1 MEEKMHSREAIMESS
16 KLSRRR
22 FLGLAAGTAAVPGLF
37 HIIPRHALGR
47 GRTPPSDKL
56 SIAGIGVGG
65 MGAAN
70 LRELESENIVALCDV
85 DLNYAAG
92 TVKRYPGAKV
102 YTDYRVMLEKE
113 RGIDA
118 VVIATPDHTHAVITM
133 AAIEAG
139 KHVYTQ
145 KPLTHDIWEARQLAL
160 AAKRSEVT
168 TQMGIQGHSGEGIRL
183 VVEWIQAGTIGE
195 VREVDA
201 WCDLSYYPWGHAYW
215 SSRWGERPADS
226 PAVPA
231 GLDWDLWI
239 GPASFRPYHP
249 AYHPLVWRCWWD
261 FGVGMMGDR
270 GAHTLDA
277 AVWALDLD
285 APETVEAT
293 SCALNPETHPLSA
306 IVTYRFPARG
316 SRPPVKLTWYEGMR
330 PPRPE
335 ELEDGRKMPEEGGL
349 VFKGAKG
356 KIMCGVYADSPRLVP
371 EKLMQ
376 EAALPAKSIPRI
388 VGSHERDWV
397 RACKEGKKAG
407 AAFEY
412 SGPLTEI
419 CLLGNV
425 AKRLDTRILWD
436 PVDLKAI
443 SNTEADIWIRRP
455 YRQGWALSKG

>member
-1 MEEKMHSREAIMESS
+1 MSAPFSR
-16 KLSRRR
+16 SRRA
-22 FLGLAAGTAAVPGLF
+22 FLKSSAAAAAATIV
-37 HIIPRHALGR
+37 PRHVLGR
-47 GRTPPSDKL
+47 GFTPPSDKL
-56 SIAGIGVGG
+56 AVAGIGVGG

-70 LRELESENIVALCDV
+70 LKELETEAIVALCDV
-85 DLNYAAG
+85 DPGYAAP
-92 TVKRYPGAKV
+92 TVKRYPGARF
-102 YTDYRVMLEKE
+102 YTDFRVLLEKE
-113 RGIDA
+113 KGLDA

-133 AAIEAG
+133 AALRAG

-145 KPLTHDIWEARQLAL
+145 KPLTHDVWEARHLAL
-160 AAKRSEVT
+160 AAKASKLT

-183 VVEWIQAGTIGE
+183 VVEWIRAGLIGE

-215 SSRWGERPADS
+215 SSKWGERPADR
-226 PAVPA
+226 PAAPA

-239 GPASFRPYHP
+239 GPAPFRPYHP

-293 SCALNPETHPLSA
+293 STGLNAETHPLA
-306 IVTYRFPARG
+306 AVVTYRFPARG
-316 SRPPVKLTWYEGMR
+316 GRPPVKLTWYEGLR
-330 PPRPE
+330 APRPE
-335 ELEDGRKMPEEGGL
+335 ALEDGRKMPEEGGL

-356 KIMCGVYADSPRLVP
+356 VILCGVYADSPRLVP
-371 EKLMQ
+371 ESLMR
-376 EAALPAKSIPRI
+376 EARRPERSIPR
-388 VGSHERDWV
+388 VEGSHEQDWA
-397 RACKEGKKAG
+397 RACKRREKAG

-412 SGPLTEI
+412 AGPLTEI

-425 AKRLDTRILWD
+425 AKKLDARIAWD
-436 PVDLKAI
+436 AAALRVTNVP
-443 SNTEADIWIRRP
+443 EAEALIRRP
-455 YRQGWALSKG
+455 HRAGWSL

>member
-1 MEEKMHSREAIMESS
+1 MASPKI
-16 KLSRRR
+16 SRRK
-22 FLGLAAGTAAVPGLF
+22 FLRSGASASVAAGAALF
-37 HIIPRHALGR
+37 HIVPRHVLGR
-47 GRTPPSDKL
+47 GPTPPSDKL
-56 SIAGIGVGG
+56 AIAGIGVGG

-70 LRELESENIVALCDV
+70 LRELETEAIVALCDV

-92 TVKRYPGAKV
+92 TIKRYPTARV
-102 YTDYRVMLEKE
+102 YQDFRVLLEKE
-113 RGIDA
+113 KGIDA

-133 AAIEAG
+133 AAMAAG
-139 KHVYTQ
+139 KHAYTQ
-145 KPLTHDIWEARQLAL
+145 KPLTHDIFEARRLSA
-160 AAKRSEVT
+160 AAKASKVT

-183 VVEWIQAGTIGE
+183 VVEWVKAGVIGE
-195 VREVDA
+195 IREVDG

-215 SSRWGERPADS
+215 SSKWGERPADT

-231 GLDWDLWI
+231 GLDWDLWL
-239 GPASFRPYHP
+239 GPAPYRPYHP

-293 SCALNPETHPLSA
+293 SCGLNAETHPLTA
-306 IVTYRFPARG
+306 IVTYCFPARG
-316 SRPPVKLTWYEGMR
+316 GRPPVKLTWYEGTR
-330 PPRPE
+330 APRPE
-335 ELEDGRKMPEEGGL
+335 GLEDGRAMPAEGGL
-349 VFKGAKG
+349 VFKGSRG
-356 KIMCGVYADSPRLVP
+356 LIMCGVYGDSPRLVP

-376 EAALPAKSIPRI
+376 ETDLPAKTLPR
-388 VGSHERDWV
+388 VDGGHEQEWA
-397 RACKEGKKAG
+397 RACKAGKKAG

-425 AKRLDTRILWD
+425 AKRLDTRIVWD
-436 PVDLKAI
+436 PVNLRVTNNA
-443 SNTEADIWIRRP
+443 EAEAWIRRP
-455 YRQGWALSKG
+455 YREGWRLSKE

>member
-1 MEEKMHSREAIMESS
+1 MASPEKI
-16 KLSRRR
+16 SRRR
-22 FLGLAAGTAAVPGLF
+22 FLSSGTAASVAAGASLF
-37 HIIPRHALGR
+37 HIVPRHVLGR
-47 GRTPPSDKL
+47 GQTPPSDRL
-56 SIAGIGVGG
+56 AVAGIGVGG

-70 LRELESENIVALCDV
+70 LRELEAEAIVALCDV
-85 DLNYAAG
+85 DLNYSAG
-92 TVKRYPGAKV
+92 TIKRYPGAKV
-102 YTDYRVMLEKE
+102 YQDHRIMLEKE
-113 RGIDA
+113 KGIDA

-133 AAIEAG
+133 AAMGAG

-145 KPLTHDIWEARQLAL
+145 KPLTHDVWESRQLAL
-160 AAKRSEVT
+160 AARSSKVT

-183 VVEWIQAGTIGE
+183 VVEWIRAGTIGE
-195 VREVDA
+195 VREVDG

-215 SSRWGERPADS
+215 SSKWGERPADA
-226 PAVPA
+226 PPVPA

-239 GPASFRPYHP
+239 GPAPFRPYHP

-277 AVWALDLD
+277 AVWALELD

-293 SCALNPETHPLSA
+293 SCGLGAETHPLTA

-316 SRPPVKLTWYEGMR
+316 ARPPVKLTWYEGTR
-330 PPRPE
+330 APRPDA
-335 ELEDGRKMPEEGGL
+335 LEDGRQMPAEGGL
-349 VFKGAKG
+349 VFKGSRG
-356 KIMCGVYADSPRLVP
+356 LIMCGVYGDSPRLVP

-376 EAALPAKSIPRI
+376 ETSLPAKTLPR
-388 VGSHERDWV
+388 VEGSHEQDWV
-397 RACKEGKKAG
+397 RSCKAGRKAG

-425 AKRLDTRILWD
+425 AKRLDSRIAWD
-436 PVDLKAI
+436 PVNLRVTNNA
-443 SNTEADIWIRRP
+443 EAEAWIRRP
-455 YRQGWALSKG
+455 CREGWTLPKG

>member
-1 MEEKMHSREAIMESS
+1 VSAPFSR
-16 KLSRRR
+16 SRRA
-22 FLGLAAGTAAVPGLF
+22 FLKSSAAAAAATIV
-37 HIIPRHALGR
+37 PRHVLGR
-47 GRTPPSDKL
+47 GFTPPSDKL
-56 SIAGIGVGG
+56 AVAGIGVGG

-70 LRELESENIVALCDV
+70 LKELETEAIVALCDV
-85 DLNYAAG
+85 DPGYAAP
-92 TVKRYPGAKV
+92 TVKRYPGARFYK
-102 YTDYRVMLEKE
+102 DFRVLLEKE
-113 RGIDA
+113 RALDA

-133 AAIEAG
+133 AALRAG

-145 KPLTHDIWEARQLAL
+145 KPLTHDVWEARHLAL
-160 AAKRSEVT
+160 AAKASKLT

-183 VVEWIQAGTIGE
+183 VVEWIRAGLIGE

-215 SSRWGERPADS
+215 SSKWGERPADT
-226 PAVPA
+226 PAAPA

-239 GPASFRPYHP
+239 GPAPFRPYHP

-293 SCALNPETHPLSA
+293 STGLNAETHPLA
-306 IVTYRFPARG
+306 AVVTYRFPARG
-316 SRPPVKLTWYEGMR
+316 GRPPVKLTWYEGLR
-330 PPRPE
+330 APRPE
-335 ELEDGRKMPEEGGL
+335 ALEDGRKMPEEGGL

-356 KIMCGVYADSPRLVP
+356 VILCGVYADSPRLVP
-371 EKLMQ
+371 ESLMR
-376 EAALPAKSIPRI
+376 EARRPERSIPR
-388 VGSHERDWV
+388 VEGSHEQDWA
-397 RACKEGKKAG
+397 RACKRGEKAG

-412 SGPLTEI
+412 AGPLTEI

-425 AKRLDTRILWD
+425 AKKLDARIAWD
-436 PVDLKAI
+436 AAALRVTNVP
-443 SNTEADIWIRRP
+443 EAEALIRRP
-455 YRQGWALSKG
+455 YRAGWSL

>member
-1 MEEKMHSREAIMESS
+1 MAKM
-16 KLSRRR
+16 SRRE
-22 FLGLAAGTAAVPGLF
+22 FLGSGAAASAAAGAALF
-37 HIIPRHALGR
+37 TVVPRHVLGR
-47 GRTPPSDKL
+47 GQTPPSDKL
-56 SIAGIGVGG
+56 AVAGIGIGG

-70 LRELESENIVALCDV
+70 LRELETEAIVALCDV
-85 DLNYAAG
+85 DPGYAAG
-92 TVKRYPGAKV
+92 TVKRYPSARFF
-102 YTDYRVMLEKE
+102 TDYRVMLEK
-113 RGIDA
+113 RKDIDA

-133 AAIEAG
+133 AAIAAG

-145 KPLTHDIWEARQLAL
+145 KPLTHDVWEARRLTR
-160 AAKRSEVT
+160 AAEASKVT

-183 VVEWIQAGTIGE
+183 VVEWIRAGLIGE

-215 SSRWGERPADS
+215 SSKWGERPADA
-226 PAVPA
+226 PVPPA

-239 GPASFRPYHP
+239 GPAPFRPYHQ

-293 SCALNPETHPLSA
+293 SCGLNAETHPLTA

-316 SRPPVKLTWYEGMR
+316 DRPPVKLTWYEGTR
-330 PPRPE
+330 APRPE
-335 ELEDGRKMPEEGGL
+335 ELEDGRKMPDEGGL

-356 KIMCGVYADSPRLVP
+356 KIMCGVYGDGPRLIP

-376 EAALPAKSIPRI
+376 EAVRPERSIVR
-388 VGSHERDWV
+388 VEGSHEQDWA
-397 RACKEGKKAG
+397 RACKAGTKAG

-425 AKRLDTRILWD
+425 AKRLDTRIAWD
-436 PVDLKAI
+436 AANLRVTNSA
-443 SNTEADIWIRRP
+443 EAEALIRRP
-455 YRQGWALSKG
+455 YRPGWSL

>member
-1 MEEKMHSREAIMESS
+1 MSAPFSR
-16 KLSRRR
+16 SRRA
-22 FLGLAAGTAAVPGLF
+22 FLKSSAAAAAATIV
-37 HIIPRHALGR
+37 PRHVLGR
-47 GRTPPSDKL
+47 GFTPPSDKL
-56 SIAGIGVGG
+56 AVAGIGVGG

-70 LRELESENIVALCDV
+70 LKELETEAIVALCDV
-85 DLNYAAG
+85 DPGYAAP
-92 TVKRYPGAKV
+92 TVKRYPGARFYK
-102 YTDYRVMLEKE
+102 DFRVLLEKE
-113 RGIDA
+113 RALDA

-133 AAIEAG
+133 AALRAG

-145 KPLTHDIWEARQLAL
+145 KPLTHDVWEARHLAL
-160 AAKRSEVT
+160 AAKASKLT

-183 VVEWIQAGTIGE
+183 VVEWIRAGLIGE

-215 SSRWGERPADS
+215 SSKWGERPADT
-226 PAVPA
+226 PAAPA

-239 GPASFRPYHP
+239 GPAPFRPYHP

-293 SCALNPETHPLSA
+293 STGLNAETHPLA
-306 IVTYRFPARG
+306 AVVTYRFPARG
-316 SRPPVKLTWYEGMR
+316 GRPPVKLTWYEGLR
-330 PPRPE
+330 APRPE
-335 ELEDGRKMPEEGGL
+335 ALEDGRKMPEEGGL

-356 KIMCGVYADSPRLVP
+356 VILCGVYADSPRLVP
-371 EKLMQ
+371 ESLMR
-376 EAALPAKSIPRI
+376 EARRPERSIPR
-388 VGSHERDWV
+388 VEGSHEQDWA
-397 RACKEGKKAG
+397 RACKRGEKAG

-412 SGPLTEI
+412 AGPLTEI

-425 AKRLDTRILWD
+425 AKKLDARIAWD
-436 PVDLKAI
+436 AAALRVTNVP
-443 SNTEADIWIRRP
+443 EAEALIRRP
-455 YRQGWALSKG
+455 YRAGWSL

>member
-1 MEEKMHSREAIMESS
+1 MTN
-16 KLSRRR
+16 LTRRR
-22 FLGLAAGTAAVPGLF
+22 FLGTGAALF
-37 HIIPRHALGR
+37 TIVPRHVLGR
-47 GRTPPSDKL
+47 GQTPPSDRL
-56 SIAGIGVGG
+56 AVAGIGIGG

-70 LRELESENIVALCDV
+70 LRELESERIVALCDV
-85 DLNYAAG
+85 DPGYAAG
-92 TVKRYPGAKV
+92 TVKRYPAAEFF
-102 YTDYRVMLEKE
+102 TDFRRLLDKRKDV
-113 RGIDA
+113 DA

-133 AAIEAG
+133 AAMGAG

-145 KPLTHDIWEARQLAL
+145 KPLTHGVWEARRLAE
-160 AAKRSEVT
+160 AARDSKLT

-183 VVEWIQAGTIGE
+183 IVEWIAAGLIGE

-201 WCDLSYYPWGHAYW
+201 LSDLSYYPWGHAYW
-215 SSRWGERPADS
+215 SSAWGERPAET

-239 GPASFRPYHP
+239 GPAPLRPYHR

-277 AVWALDLD
+277 AVWALGLD

-293 SCALNPETHPLSA
+293 SLGLNPETHPLSA

-316 SRPPVKLTWYEGMR
+316 DRPPVKLTWYEGTR
-330 PPRPE
+330 APRPE
-335 ELEDGRKMPEEGGL
+335 GLEDGRPMPAEGGL

-356 KIMCGVYADSPRLVP
+356 AIMCGVYGDGPRLVP
-371 EKLMQ
+371 ESLMRS
-376 EAALPAKSIPRI
+376 AARPPKSIPR
-388 VGSHERDWV
+388 VEGSHEQDWA
-397 RACKEGKKAG
+397 RACKAGRKAG

-412 SGPLTEI
+412 AGPLTEI

-425 AKRLDTRILWD
+425 AKRLDTRIAWD
-436 PVDLKAI
+436 AASLKVTNAPDA
-443 SNTEADIWIRRP
+443 EALIRRP
-455 YRQGWALSKG
+455 YRPGWTL

>member
-1 MEEKMHSREAIMESS
+1 MSS
-16 KLSRRR
+16 PRISRRR
-22 FLGLAAGTAAVPGLF
+22 FLGSAVAAAAVPGF
-37 HIIPRHALGR
+37 FPFTARPAPGR
-47 GRTPPSDKL
+47 GQIPPSDKL
-56 SIAGIGVGG
+56 HIAGIGVGG

-92 TVKRYPGAKV
+92 TIKRYPGAKV
-102 YTDYRVMLEKE
+102 YTDYRVMLEKKKE
-113 RGIDA
+113 IDA

-133 AAIEAG
+133 AAIAAG

-145 KPLTHDIWEARQLAL
+145 KPLTHDAWEARQLAL
-160 AAKRSEVT
+160 AAGSSKVT

-183 VVEWIQAGTIGE
+183 VVEWIRAGTIGE

-215 SSRWGERPADS
+215 SSKWGERPADA

-239 GPASFRPYHP
+239 GPAPFRPYHP

-277 AVWALDLD
+277 AVWALELD

-293 SCALNPETHPLSA
+293 SCGLNAETHPLTA

-316 SRPPVKLTWYEGMR
+316 ARPPVKLTWYEGTR
-330 PPRPE
+330 APRPE
-335 ELEDGRKMPEEGGL
+335 ELEDGRAMPAEGGL

-356 KIMCGVYADSPRLVP
+356 KIMCGVYGDSPRLIP

-376 EAALPAKSIPRI
+376 EAALPAKALPR
-388 VGSHERDWV
+388 VEGSHEQEWA
-397 RACKEGKKAG
+397 RACKAGKKAG

-425 AKRLDTRILWD
+425 AKRLDTRIDWD
-436 PVDLKAI
+436 PVNLKVTNNA
-443 SNTEADIWIRRP
+443 EAETWIRRP
-455 YRQGWALSKG
+455 YRAGWTLPKV

>member
-1 MEEKMHSREAIMESS
+1 MTKM
-16 KLSRRR
+16 SRRE
-22 FLGLAAGTAAVPGLF
+22 FLGSGAAASAAAGAALF
-37 HIIPRHALGR
+37 TIVPRHVLGR
-47 GRTPPSDKL
+47 GQTPPSDRL
-56 SIAGIGVGG
+56 AIAGIGVGG

-70 LRELESENIVALCDV
+70 LRELESEAIVALCDV
-85 DLNYAAG
+85 DLSYAAG
-92 TVKRYPGAKV
+92 TVKRYPAAEV
-102 YTDYRVMLEKE
+102 FTDYRVMLEK
-113 RGIDA
+113 RKDIDA
-118 VVIATPDHTHAVITM
+118 VVIATPDHTHAVITV
-133 AAIEAG
+133 AAIASG

-145 KPLTHDIWEARQLAL
+145 KPLTHDVWEARQLVR
-160 AAKRSEVT
+160 AAKASRVT

-183 VVEWIQAGTIGE
+183 VVEWVRAGLIGE
-195 VREVDA
+195 VREVDG

-215 SSRWGERPADS
+215 SSKWGERPPEI
-226 PAVPA
+226 PAVPT

-239 GPASFRPYHP
+239 GPAPFRPYHP

-277 AVWALDLD
+277 AVWALELD
-285 APETVEAT
+285 APETIEAT
-293 SCALNPETHPLSA
+293 SCGLNPETHPLSA

-316 SRPPVKLTWYEGMR
+316 KRPPVKLTWYEGTR

-349 VFKGAKG
+349 VFKGTKG
-356 KIMCGVYADSPRLVP
+356 RIMCGVYGDGPRIIP

-376 EAALPAKSIPRI
+376 EAQRPEKTIAR
-388 VGSHERDWV
+388 VEGSHEQEWA
-397 RACKEGKKAG
+397 RACKAGRKAG

-425 AKRLDTRILWD
+425 AKRLDSRIAWD
-436 PVDLKAI
+436 PANLRVT
-443 SNTEADIWIRRP
+443 NNPEAETLIRRP
-455 YRQGWALSKG
+455 YRPGWTL

>member
-1 MEEKMHSREAIMESS
+1 MGKMTRRE
-16 KLSRRR
+16 
-22 FLGLAAGTAAVPGLF
+22 FLGSGALLTIA
-37 HIIPRHALGR
+37 PRRVLGR
-47 GRTPPSDKL
+47 GQTPPSDRL
-56 SIAGIGVGG
+56 AVAGIGVGG

-70 LRELESENIVALCDV
+70 LRELESEEIVALCDV
-85 DLNYAAG
+85 DPGYAAG
-92 TVKRYPGAKV
+92 TIKRYPAAGV
-102 YTDYRVMLEKE
+102 FTDYRIMLEK
-113 RGIDA
+113 RKDIDA

-133 AAIEAG
+133 AAIKAG

-145 KPLTHDIWEARQLAL
+145 KPLTHGVWEARQLAL
-160 AAKRSEVT
+160 AARESKVT

-183 VVEWIQAGTIGE
+183 VVEWIRAGLIGE
-195 VREVDA
+195 VREVDG

-215 SSRWGERPADS
+215 SSKWGERPADI

-239 GPASFRPYHP
+239 GPAPSRPYHP

-277 AVWALDLD
+277 AVWALELD

-293 SCALNPETHPLSA
+293 SCGLNPETHPLSA
-306 IVTYRFPARG
+306 IVTYRFPAKG
-316 SRPPVKLTWYEGMR
+316 VRPPVKLTWYEGTR

-335 ELEDGRKMPEEGGL
+335 ELEDGRAMPAEGGL
-349 VFKGAKG
+349 VFKGTKG
-356 KIMCGVYADSPRLVP
+356 KIMCGVYGEGPRIIP
-371 EKLMQ
+371 ESLMQ
-376 EAALPAKSIPRI
+376 EAKRPEKTIPRI
-388 VGSHERDWV
+388 EGSHEQEWA
-397 RACKEGKKAG
+397 RACKAGRKAG

-425 AKRLDTRILWD
+425 AKRLDTRIAWD
-436 PVDLKAI
+436 AANLRVTNAP
-443 SNTEADIWIRRP
+443 EAEALIRRP
-455 YRQGWALSKG
+455 YRPGWSL

>member
-1 MEEKMHSREAIMESS
+1 MDKMT
-16 KLSRRR
+16 RRS
-22 FLGLAAGTAAVPGLF
+22 FLGSGAAALLTVV
-37 HIIPRHALGR
+37 PRHVLGR
-47 GRTPPSDKL
+47 GQTPPSDKL
-56 SIAGIGVGG
+56 AVAGIGIGG

-70 LRELESENIVALCDV
+70 LRELETEAIVALCDV
-85 DLNYAAG
+85 DPSYAAG
-92 TVKRYPGAKV
+92 TVKRYPSARFF
-102 YTDYRVMLEKE
+102 TDYRVMLEK
-113 RGIDA
+113 RKDIDA

-133 AAIEAG
+133 AAIAAG

-145 KPLTHDIWEARQLAL
+145 KPLTHDVWEARRLTR
-160 AAKRSEVT
+160 AAEASKVT

-183 VVEWIQAGTIGE
+183 VVEWIRAGLIGE

-215 SSRWGERPADS
+215 SSKWGERPADA
-226 PAVPA
+226 PVPPA

-239 GPASFRPYHP
+239 GPAPFRPYHQ

-293 SCALNPETHPLSA
+293 SCGLNAETHPLTA

-316 SRPPVKLTWYEGMR
+316 DRPPVKLTWYEGTR
-330 PPRPE
+330 APRPE
-335 ELEDGRKMPEEGGL
+335 ELEDGRKMPDEGGL

-356 KIMCGVYADSPRLVP
+356 KIMCGVYGDGPRLIP

-376 EAALPAKSIPRI
+376 EAVRPERSIGR
-388 VGSHERDWV
+388 VEGSHERDWA
-397 RACKEGKKAG
+397 RACKAGTKAG

-425 AKRLDTRILWD
+425 AKRLDTRIAWD
-436 PVDLKAI
+436 AANLRVTNAP
-443 SNTEADIWIRRP
+443 EAEALIRRP
-455 YRQGWALSKG
+455 YRPGWSL

>member
-1 MEEKMHSREAIMESS
+1 MAKMT
-16 KLSRRR
+16 RRR
-22 FLGLAAGTAAVPGLF
+22 FLGSGAAVSAAAGAALFTVVP
-37 HIIPRHALGR
+37 RRVLGR
-47 GRTPPSDKL
+47 GQTPPSDKL
-56 SIAGIGVGG
+56 AVAGIGIGG

-70 LRELESENIVALCDV
+70 LRELESEAIVALCDV
-85 DLNYAAG
+85 DPGYAAG
-92 TVKRYPGAKV
+92 TIKRYPSAEV
-102 YTDYRVMLEKE
+102 FTDYRVLLEK
-113 RGIDA
+113 RKDIDA

-133 AAIEAG
+133 AAMKAG

-145 KPLTHDIWEARQLAL
+145 KPLTHDVWEARQLTL
-160 AAKRSEVT
+160 AAKASKLT

-183 VVEWIQAGTIGE
+183 VVEWIRAGLIGE
-195 VREVDA
+195 VREVDG

-215 SSRWGERPADS
+215 SSKWGERPADT
-226 PAVPA
+226 PALPA

-239 GPASFRPYHP
+239 GPAPFRPYHP

-277 AVWALDLD
+277 AVWALELD

-293 SCALNPETHPLSA
+293 SSGLNAETHPLTA

-316 SRPPVKLTWYEGMR
+316 ARPPVKLTWYEGTR
-330 PPRPE
+330 APRPE
-335 ELEDGRKMPEEGGL
+335 ELEDGRKMPDEGGL

-356 KIMCGVYADSPRLVP
+356 KIMCGVYGDGPRLIP

-376 EAALPAKSIPRI
+376 DTSRPEKTIARVA
-388 VGSHERDWV
+388 GSHEQEWA
-397 RACKEGKKAG
+397 RACKAGKKAG

-425 AKRLDTRILWD
+425 AKRLDTRIAWD
-436 PVDLKAI
+436 SANLRVTNHP
-443 SNTEADIWIRRP
+443 EAETLIRRP
-455 YRQGWALSKG
+455 YRPGWSL

>member
-1 MEEKMHSREAIMESS
+1 MEKIT
-16 KLSRRR
+16 RRR
-22 FLGLAAGTAAVPGLF
+22 FLESGAAASLLTLVP
-37 HIIPRHALGR
+37 RRVLGR
-47 GRTPPSDKL
+47 GQTPPSDKL
-56 SIAGIGVGG
+56 NIAGIGIGG

-70 LRELESENIVALCDV
+70 LRELENEAIVALCDV
-85 DLNYAAG
+85 DPSYAAG
-92 TVKRYPGAKV
+92 TIKRYPGAEV
-102 YTDYRVMLEKE
+102 FTDYRVMLEK
-113 RGIDA
+113 RKDIDA

-133 AAIEAG
+133 AAIKAG

-145 KPLTHDIWEARQLAL
+145 KPLTHGVWEARRLAL
-160 AAKRSEVT
+160 AAKASKVT

-183 VVEWIQAGTIGE
+183 VVEWVRAGLIGE
-195 VREVDA
+195 VREVDG

-215 SSRWGERPADS
+215 SSKWGERPVDT
-226 PAVPA
+226 PTPPA

-239 GPASFRPYHP
+239 GPAPFRPYHP
-249 AYHPLVWRCWWD
+249 AYHPMVWRCWWD

-277 AVWALDLD
+277 AVWALELD

-293 SCALNPETHPLSA
+293 SCGLNAETHPLSA

-316 SRPPVKLTWYEGMR
+316 ARPPVKLTWYEGTR

-335 ELEDGRKMPEEGGL
+335 ELEDGRTMPAEGGL
-349 VFKGAKG
+349 VFKGSKG
-356 KIMCGVYADSPRLVP
+356 AIMCGVYGDGPRIVP

-376 EAALPAKSIPRI
+376 EAKRPEKSIPR
-388 VGSHERDWV
+388 VEGSHEQDWA
-397 RACKEGKKAG
+397 RASKAGRKAG

-425 AKRLDTRILWD
+425 AKRLDTRIAWD
-436 PVDLKAI
+436 PVNLRVTNAP
-443 SNTEADIWIRRP
+443 EAEALIRRP
-455 YRQGWALSKG
+455 YRPGWSL